1 MPAAGRRYPA
11 VVPLPVSVSPEVA
24 QAQAGGGAVVALE
37 STLIAHGL
45 PRPDNLRVAR
55 EVEEI
60 VRRHGAAPATIAVL
74 DGTVHIGLDE
84 DGLHRIAGDESIPK
98 LGVRD
103 LPLVLATAG
112 SGATTVS
119 STALLAAQAGI
130 RVFATGGLGGVHR
143 GGGYDESADLA
154 ALAGTSIL
162 VVCAGVKS
170 ILDVE
175 ATLERLETLS
185 VTVVGYRTNRFPG
198 FYLTDAGFDLDWR
211 IEEPHEA
218 AAVFRARLDVQR
230 GAVVVAN
237 PLPAGEQLDPG
248 LHDRVLADA
257 LAAAD
262 ADGIVGKAVTPYLL
276 ENLHRVTGGASL
288 RANIRIIERNAEL
301 AARIAVALAATD

>member
-1 MPAAGRRYPA
+1 
-11 VVPLPVSVSPEVA
+11 VPLPVTVSPEVA
-24 QAQAGGGAVVALE
+24 QTQADGGPVVALE

-55 EVEEI
+55 EVEGV
-60 VRRHGAAPATIAVL
+60 VRRHGATPATIAVL
-74 DGTVHIGLDE
+74 DGTVHIGLD
-84 DGLHRIAGDESIPK
+84 DGGLARIAGEESIPK

-103 LPLVLATAG
+103 LPVAFAAGG

-119 STALLAAQAGI
+119 STALLAAEAGI

-170 ILDVE
+170 ILDIE
-175 ATLERLETLS
+175 ATLERLESLS
-185 VTVVGYRTNRFPG
+185 VTVVGYRTHRFPG
-198 FYLTDAGFDLDWR
+198 FYLSDSGFALDWR
-211 IEEPHEA
+211 IEDPQQA
-218 AAVFRARLDVQR
+218 AAVFRARLDVR
-230 GAVVVAN
+230 PGAVVVAN
-237 PLPAGEQLDPG
+237 PLPVSEQLDPG

-257 LAAAD
+257 LAAAE
-262 ADGIVGKAVTPYLL
+262 AAGIAGKAVTPYLL
-276 ENLHRVTGGASL
+276 ENLHRVTRGASL

-301 AARIAVALAATD
+301 AARIAVALAAAE